1 MSKKTLGAKPYL
13 YPLTTVIVGA
23 NVNNKANFV
32 TIAWNG
38 MMVYNP
44 PTLYIA
50 SGKNHHT
57 NIGFRENNTF
67 SVNLPSADMVKVT
80 DYVGLVSGK
89 KIDKSELFDVFYGEL
104 KTAPM
109 IAEAPLNLECKI
121 VKTLDLGGASDIII
135 GEIVQTYI
143 NEECLTD
150 GKPDI
155 KKLRPITFSGYDTS
169 YFEVGDYIGKA
180 YKIGKD
186 YKKE

>member
-50 SGKNHHT
+50 SGKNHYT
-57 NIGFRENNTF
+57 NIGFRENQTF

-80 DYVGLVSGK
+80 DYVGLKSGK

-109 IAEAPLNLECKI
+109 IAEAPLNHECKI
-121 VKTLDLGGASDIII
+121 VKTLDLGGASDIVI

-143 NEECLTD
+143 NEDCLTD

-155 KKLRPITFSGYDTS
+155 KKLRPITFSGYDSS
-169 YFEVGDYIGKA
+169 YFEVGDYIGKG
-180 YKIGKD
+180 YKIGRD

>member
-1 MSKKTLGAKPYL
+1 MTKKTLGAKPYL

-67 SVNLPSADMVKVT
+67 CLASASAGCEYNCFPRMLH
-80 DYVGLVSGK
+80 YRLLVS
-89 KIDKSELFDVFYGEL
+89 
-104 KTAPM
+104 
-109 IAEAPLNLECKI
+109 
-121 VKTLDLGGASDIII
+121 
-135 GEIVQTYI
+135 
-143 NEECLTD
+143 
-150 GKPDI
+150 
-155 KKLRPITFSGYDTS
+155 
-169 YFEVGDYIGKA
+169 
-180 YKIGKD
+180 
-186 YKKE
+186 